1 MCIFSASQ
9 TLTLG
14 FHSAFPLLIEVSRAP
29 PFVLLPVSCIIEK
42 RVVISTQGDLD
53 RLQWSLGGVG
63 ACFHWMVHRHYA
75 GNWPE
80 EAHTPGQGDNSR
92 CDSPPKDRRSTGGL
106 SPLDSLARA
115 ASRASPG
122 AASAFPQVIVLFPA
136 TQVAL
141 CPLPVGGA
149 PGSGTQ
155 RGQGGWVFPLFFF
168 PFFSYDAISE
178 FPKDLLF
185 WLPKTDLE

>member
-1 MCIFSASQ
+1 MYLQCQPDTYAGLSFCIPTAHLGIKGPTLCFAS
-9 TLTLG
+9 
-14 FHSAFPLLIEVSRAP
+14 
-29 PFVLLPVSCIIEK
+29 FVMYHWKEG
-42 RVVISTQGDLD
+42 GDIHTGWFG
-53 RLQWSLGGVG
+53 QASVKSWGCG
-63 ACFHWMVHRHYA
+63 CMFHWMVHRHYA

-106 SPLDSLARA
+106 SPLDSLAQA